1 MPVVVL
7 PSGMTANSIQSNP
20 WNPTQYVVSAAT
32 NFGIAGGGGVF
43 MIASVGGVAG
53 AAAGNNNSAVLMSR
67 VIVPGAGVLDSA
79 ISEVNES
86 IVVSGCTDGSL
97 VVSKMGGGGG
107 EGVIMGRIMGNHR
120 SDVASV
126 AWNPSK
132 SNLFATGSWDRGI
145 CVFDVE
151 RVGAA
156 LNNSNPA
163 AAGAGRSA
171 PPQNVASTQF
181 GGPPPG
187 MMAPPMMN
195 QPNAPQPPLP
205 PPSAVELQAGGHS
218 AEIYE
223 VSWCPK
229 QPHLLA
235 SVGGDGALKIWD
247 MRTAVSSSAGG
258 AGFQNGNRPLP
269 PHPGGGGASSNRPV
283 ISVEAAHGIG
293 QQQGRRNKVMTVS
306 WNNYEPFICATGGTD
321 NSVKVWD
328 LRKVG
333 GPSAAPPPP
342 LVYLHS
348 GHQAPVRRVRFS
360 PHHRTCL
367 LSGGYDYR
375 VCMWNL
381 NGGSAL
387 PSGAGGA
394 STTHLQYRHDHHK
407 EFVTDVEWCMNPA
420 NPLDV
425 ASCSWDGTVALWK
438 LGTALSM

>member
-1 MPVVVL
+1 MPVVAL
-7 PSGMTANSIQSNP
+7 PNGMTANSIQSNP

-43 MIASVGGVAG
+43 IIASSAAGGASGG
-53 AAAGNNNSAVLMSR
+53 AAVMSR
-67 VIVPGAGVLDSA
+67 VLVPGAGVLDSA

-97 VVSKMGGGGG
+97 VVSKMGGGG
-107 EGVIMGRIMGNHR
+107 EGVIMGKIMGNHK

-145 CVFDVE
+145 RVFDVE

-156 LNNSNPA
+156 LNN
-163 AAGAGRSA
+163 AG
-171 PPQNVASTQF
+171 PNQNVTSTQF
-181 GGPPPG
+181 GGPPQG
-187 MMAPPMMN
+187 MMTPMMN

-205 PPSAVELQAGGHS
+205 PPSAVELQAGGHG

-247 MRTAVSSSAGG
+247 MRTATSSSGS
-258 AGFQNGNRPLP
+258 AGFQNGNRPPP
-269 PHPGGGGASSNRPV
+269 PHPGGGGASSPNRPV
-283 ISVEAAHGIG
+283 LSVEAAHGIG

-333 GPSAAPPPP
+333 GPSAAPPAP
-342 LVYLHS
+342 LVHLHS

-381 NGGSAL
+381 N
-387 PSGAGGA
+387 SGASSPGGG

-425 ASCSWDGTVALWK
+425 SSCSWDGTVALWK
-438 LGTALSM
+438 LGTALSL